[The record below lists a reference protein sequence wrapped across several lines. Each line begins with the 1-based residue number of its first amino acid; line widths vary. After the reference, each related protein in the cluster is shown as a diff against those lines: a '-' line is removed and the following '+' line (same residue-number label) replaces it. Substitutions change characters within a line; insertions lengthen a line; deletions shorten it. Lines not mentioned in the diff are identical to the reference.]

1 MARIKRENADYF
13 SHDADMRNDPRIKAI
28 RNKFGLNG
36 YAIWCMLLEVFT
48 DSDFFRR
55 EIDALEIEL
64 LSADFGISSGEFK
77 EMLEYMV
84 QVKLLHQFGN
94 CGYLSQKLI
103 ERLQSVTDKREKE
116 RNRRHAVTEIPQSKV
131 KQTKANKSK
140 VDIIDSDFELLFVEY
155 GSHGVK
161 TTAFNYWKKLN
172 EKDKEIVKR
181 NIPKYLAYLET
192 EPWRKKKN
200 FEGWLNPK
208 NRLFEAEYDTGEK
221 PYTPLSQ
228 EYIDRLEDE
237 CDQDEYKTI
246 GEHVKAL
253 EAKGEFD
260 ND

>member
-1 MARIKRENADYF
+1 VAIGGLCLGYGVAKDTLLPIINSCIDLGLFVVDEENENLF
-13 SHDADMRNDPRIKAI
+13 TSMRVQEHLSFRQKAI
-28 RNKFGLNG
+28 TNG
-36 YAIWCMLLEVFT
+36 IQGA
-48 DSDFFRR
+48 
-55 EIDALEIEL
+55 
-64 LSADFGISSGEFK
+64 
-77 EMLEYMV
+77 
-84 QVKLLHQFGN
+84 
-94 CGYLSQKLI
+94 
-103 ERLQSVTDKREKE
+103 
-116 RNRRHAVTEIPQSKV
+116 KV
-131 KQTKANKSK
+131 RWKKSK
-140 VDIIDSDFELLFVEY
+140 NSHPNSHPIRDPNSKTDRQTDRDKELNKEFDLLYIEY

-161 TTAFNYWKKLN
+161 SKGMKYWKLLN
-172 EKDKEIVKR
+172 ESDKALVKQ
-181 NIPKYLAYLET
+181 NIPKYLAYLVT

-200 FEGWLNPK
+200 FEGWINPK